1 MLLITIT
8 AYIIIPIYTLL
19 FAWGTDWF
27 TTNFSVLGNLYG
39 RKNIFLL
46 WGIIV
51 GTYFY
56 CVLKRVI
63 CNLPRNEK
71 EKAFSIAALFFLTFG
86 VLTPYLPDAQPFQS
100 VLHVVLSFMASFS
113 LLICLYM
120 VIWKLY
126 CMNQAEYRPYLICM
140 MGITM
145 ISAVLLLISGIVSTA
160 LEIFFI
166 LSCSALLQKLYSKVS
181 SPRLY
186 FRWPEEL

>member
-8 AYIIIPIYTLL
+8 AYFIIPLYTIL

-27 TTNFSVLGNLYG
+27 SLNFSVLGNMSG
-39 RKNIFLL
+39 RKNLFLI

-56 CVLKRVI
+56 YVLKQI
-63 CNLPRNEK
+63 IFSLPRNKK
-71 EKAFSIAALFFLTFG
+71 EKAISMSALLLLALG
-86 VLTPYLPDAQPFQS
+86 VLTPYLPDSQPFHS
-100 VLHVVLSFMASFS
+100 VLHVVLSFMASIS

-126 CMNQAEYRPYLICM
+126 CMNHIAYRPYLLGLV
-140 MGITM
+140 GITFL
-145 ISAVLLLISGIVSTA
+145 SSLLLILTGIVSTA

-166 LSCSALLQKLYSKVS
+166 LSCAVLLQKLYSKLC
-181 SPRLY
+181 SPRLI
-186 FRWPEEL
+186 FR

>member
-63 CNLPRNEK
+63 CSLPRNEK

-86 VLTPYLPDAQPFQS
+86 VLTPYLPEAQPFQS
-100 VLHVVLSFMASFS
+100 VLHVVLSFMASFL

-145 ISAVLLLISGIVSTA
+145 ISAVLLIISGIVSTA

>member
-86 VLTPYLPDAQPFQS
+86 VLTPYLPEAQPFQS

-145 ISAVLLLISGIVSTA
+145 ISAVLLIISGIVSTA